1 MRTFALLTNGTY
13 TFLTNDSGIGNDHIK
28 PTAASYEVEK
38 LNDLL
43 LRLILQRATIPE
55 CNKGISNQN
64 LNKKMET
71 EIDNQ
76 PDTRTVVFPNPTKG
90 PVQVKTKKAVD
101 ELFVYDI
108 AGKIIMRKEH
118 LTEGKNTIDMTSYPQ
133 GIYLLRIRS
142 GEVWETFKVIRN

>member
-1 MRTFALLTNGTY
+1 
-13 TFLTNDSGIGNDHIK
+13 
-28 PTAASYEVEK
+28 
-38 LNDLL
+38 
-43 LRLILQRATIPE
+43 
-55 CNKGISNQN
+55 
-64 LNKKMET
+64 MET

-118 LTEGKNTIDMTSYPQ
+118 LTEGKT
-133 GIYLLRIRS
+133 LL
-142 GEVWETFKVIRN
+142 T